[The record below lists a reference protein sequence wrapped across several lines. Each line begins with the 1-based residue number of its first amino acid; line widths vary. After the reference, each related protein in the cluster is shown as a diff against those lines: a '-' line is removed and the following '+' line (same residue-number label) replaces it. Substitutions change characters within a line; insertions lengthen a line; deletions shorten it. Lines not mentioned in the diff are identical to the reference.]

1 MFMQPIPLTHSPY
14 DAVGSTLL
22 TTTETIFGLG
32 LCVAVCV
39 YCSIVNYYN
48 LVQYMNVFLF
58 SGLSFSLSLSLVRQV
73 CAGVSSAVQPRND
86 QCRRVNCKSSHIVSI
101 VTIRL
106 LY

>member
-58 SGLSFSLSLSLVRQV
+58 SGLSFSLSLSCPPSLRRSIE
-73 CAGVSSAVQPRND
+73 CSATAQWPMSTSKL
-86 QCRRVNCKSSHIVSI
+86 QKFAHS
-101 VTIRL
+101 
-106 LY
+106 